1 MMFDINPSQLPR
13 LFDILSSGHETHG
26 GGVVRQKPFSA
37 HCITGHSGTALGMR
51 NSISLPV
58 SGAAEFST
66 TAWW

>member
-1 MMFDINPSQLPR
+1 MMFDINPSPLPR

-37 HCITGHSGTALGMR
+37 HCITGRSGTALGMR